1 MEQAGQLLGAALR
14 AEEGFF
20 DAVMVGIAVTS
31 IDREIA
37 RCNRHFA
44 AMFGYQAEE
53 LAGKSLRLLYDADE
67 DWAASGTQAWRAL
80 QTIGYYID
88 ERSLKRNDGGRL
100 WCYLAARPLMP
111 EDCARGII
119 WVAED
124 ISEFK
129 RVESELRLSEQRL
142 AIAVAASGS
151 GIWDWDL
158 ISDRV
163 FYSPRFRELVG
174 YRDLSNER
182 FRQVYRFRDN
192 LHPDD
197 RDRAL
202 AAVNRHF
209 EGGEPFNEVYRLR
222 GRDGAYRWFQGRGQA
237 RWSEQGKAVR
247 FVGAITDITVQR
259 EHDQAMALAR
269 GETDKVVT
277 RLKDAIESVPDTFA
291 LFDRDDRLA
300 LCNRKYVQ
308 TFTDL
313 DEPEEIA
320 GMSFEEILRC
330 AARKGGVPPPESGG
344 EGETWVARRMRLHR
358 DPQEQEF
365 VHPVAGGRWIQVRER
380 RTKDGGIVEIGTDV
394 TDLKASEERVRH
406 LAQHDP
412 LTNLPN
418 RRLLQD
424 RMEQSFSFARRN
436 KNLVAVVLV
445 DLDKFKK
452 INDENGHEV
461 GDEVLRVVAA
471 RLRTAVR
478 EFDTVARYGGDE
490 FVVLLPQMQKAQDA
504 RRVADTIVQQVC
516 EPIPVG
522 EREYRV
528 AASVGIGIFPDDGAD
543 MDALLRC
550 ADQAMYR
557 TKQEG
562 RNGVRFFSE
571 L

>member
-1 MEQAGQLLGAALR
+1 MDQAGRVLGEALR
-14 AEEGFF
+14 AEEAFF
-20 DAVMVGIAVTS
+20 DAVMVGIAFTS
-31 IDREIA
+31 IDRKIA

-44 AMFGYQAEE
+44 AMLGYQTEE

-80 QTIGYYID
+80 QTIGYYTD
-88 ERSLKRNDGGRL
+88 ERALKRKDGDRL
-100 WCYLAARPLMP
+100 WCYLAARPLIP
-111 EDCARGII
+111 EDCERGII

-124 ISEFK
+124 ISEYK

-142 AIAVAASGS
+142 AMAIAASDS

-158 ISDRV
+158 VSDRV

-182 FRQVYRFRDN
+182 FRQVFLFRDN

-209 EGGEPFNEVYRLR
+209 EGGEPFNEIYRLR
-222 GRDGAYRWFQGRGQA
+222 CRDGAYRWFHGRGQA
-237 RWSEQGKAVR
+237 RWSEQGKAAR
-247 FVGAITDITVQR
+247 FVGAITDITVKR
-259 EHDQAMALAR
+259 ENEQALALAR
-269 GETDKVVT
+269 GETENVVT
-277 RLKDAIESVPDTFA
+277 MLKDAIESVPDTFA

-300 LCNRKYVQ
+300 LCNRNYVQ
-308 TFTDL
+308 TFTDRA
-313 DEPEEIA
+313 EPEELA
-320 GMSFEEILRC
+320 GMSFEEILQC
-330 AARKGGVPPPESGG
+330 AARKSGAPAPESGA
-344 EGETWVARRMRLHR
+344 EGETWVVQRIRLHR
-358 DPQEQEF
+358 DPQESEF
-365 VHPVAGGRWIQVRER
+365 VHPVAGGRWIRVRER

-394 TDLKASEERVRH
+394 TDLKASEEQVRH

-436 KNLVAVVLV
+436 KTLVAVVLV
-445 DLDKFKK
+445 DLDEFKR
-452 INDENGHEV
+452 INDENGHEI

-471 RLRTAVR
+471 RLRTGVR

-504 RRVADTIVQQVC
+504 RRVADAIVRQLC
-516 EPIPVG
+516 EPIPLG

-528 AASVGIGIFPDDGAD
+528 AASVGISIFPADGAD
-543 MDALLRC
+543 MDTLLRC